1 MRSTAF
7 HEGRHLAEDLLA
19 PPLNECPICGSHERS
34 AMLAVQRAP
43 LVELLTCDRCRA
55 HSVSRMPTP
64 KALDDYYSTYYE
76 TGREAAVT
84 TDDPARLARRIA
96 SYCAGASR
104 LRVLDFGGGDGSVAV
119 ATAAAIVGNR
129 GSADVTVVDYEQDR
143 DVPTPSS
150 IAVTWQPSLE
160 HLAEGRFDLILASAV
175 LEHLPRPTPTLTDL
189 LNRLE
194 PGGIFYARTPYVAP
208 LMRIAHR
215 AHTSF
220 DFTFPAHLHDLGQPF
235 WDRLLDWLPG
245 QSLDFSVT
253 QVGSRPS
260 PLETS
265 LASNPT
271 RTVVAAVMKAPWR
284 VLGSRYTLV
293 GGWEAV
299 YRVDTRPRP

>member
-7 HEGRHLAEDLLA
+7 HEGRHLTEDLLA
-19 PPLNECPICGSHERS
+19 PPAGECPICGSHERT
-34 AMLAVQRAP
+34 AVLAVQRAP
-43 LVELLTCDRCRA
+43 LVELLACARCRA
-55 HSVSRMPTP
+55 HSVSRMPTSE
-64 KALDDYYSTYYE
+64 ALDDYYSTYYE

-96 SYCAGASR
+96 SYCASTNR
-104 LRVLDFGGGDGSVAV
+104 LRILDFGGGDGSVAV
-119 ATAAAIVGNR
+119 EIATAIVGNQ
-129 GSADVTVVDYEQDR
+129 GSADIIVVDYEQDR
-143 DVPTPSS
+143 DVATPSS
-150 IAVTWQPSLE
+150 TVVTWQPSLE
-160 HLAEGRFDLILASAV
+160 QVADRRFDLVLASAV
-175 LEHLPRPTPTLTDL
+175 LEHLPGPTPVLIDL
-189 LNRLE
+189 LSRLT

-215 AHTSF
+215 VHSSF

-235 WDRLLDWLPG
+235 WDSLLDWLPTE
-245 QSLDFSVT
+245 SLDFPVT

-271 RTVVAAVMKAPWR
+271 RTIVAAVLKAPWH

-299 YRVDTRPRP
+299 YQADAGQRP